1 MRVVSP
7 SALQPLLRGC
17 LLLLML
23 ACASRLF
30 AADTVLFTNGDRITG
45 KLVRADAGQITFD
58 SPMLGTI
65 KIPWSKIQSLQTS
78 RKFVVLGKKRAAM
91 RGTLNADAKQIRI
104 TADPDGQLRFAAV
117 AQTDLIVPPDV
128 YAHNIAETPRP
139 WQNWKGSIAGGV
151 NLVDAT
157 QSAQNYTA
165 SISLDRPV
173 PRLDWL
179 PERSDTQLAFQGS
192 YGKVSQ
198 PGEPTLRTNILNLAL
213 EQDQYLHG
221 GLFTFGSAQFSH
233 NLAQGLQLQQAWGGG
248 IGWKRMRG
256 DASEFDLK
264 ADLHFTRQVFL
275 DGPNQQF
282 LASSYTESWIRKFN
296 NAMVW
301 NENISV
307 IPSYTN
313 GLAYQLNGMTSLVIP
328 VYKQL
333 SLNTTLI
340 DSYLGNPQPG
350 YLHNSL
356 QFSSGIQ
363 FNFQP

>member
-1 MRVVSP
+1 MV
-7 SALQPLLRGC
+7 
-17 LLLLML
+17 LML
-23 ACASRLF
+23 LCVSRLF

-45 KLVRADAGQITFD
+45 KLVRADSSQITFD
-58 SPMLGTI
+58 SPMLGTV
-65 KIPWSKIQSLQTS
+65 KIPWSKIQSLQTDE
-78 RKFVVLGKKRAAM
+78 KFVILGKKQAATQG
-91 RGTLNADAKQIRI
+91 RLNTDAKQIRVI
-104 TADPDGQLRFAAV
+104 SDPGSEPASIAI
-117 AQTDLIVPPDV
+117 AQTNLIVPPDV
-128 YAHNIAETPRP
+128 YAKDIAETPRP
-139 WQNWKGSIAGGV
+139 WQNWKGSIAGGL
-151 NLVDAT
+151 NLVNAT
-157 QSAQNYTA
+157 QSSQSYTA
-165 SISLDRPV
+165 SIHLDRPV
-173 PRLDWL
+173 PQLDWL
-179 PERSDTQLAFQGS
+179 PEQSDTQIAFEGN

-213 EQDQYLHG
+213 EQDQYLHD
-221 GLFTFGSAQFSH
+221 GLFTFGTAQFNH
-233 NLAQGLQLQQAWGGG
+233 NVAQGLQLQQAYGGG
-248 IGWKRMRG
+248 IGWKRVRG

-275 DGPNQQF
+275 DAPNQHF
-282 LASSYTESWIRKFN
+282 LASSYTEAWTRKFSG
-296 NAMVW
+296 AIVW
-301 NENISV
+301 NESISAV
-307 IPSYTN
+307 PSYTN